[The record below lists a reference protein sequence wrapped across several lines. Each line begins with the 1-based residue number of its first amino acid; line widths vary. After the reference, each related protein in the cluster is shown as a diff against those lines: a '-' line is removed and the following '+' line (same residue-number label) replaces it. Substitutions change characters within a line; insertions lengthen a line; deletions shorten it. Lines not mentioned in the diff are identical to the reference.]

1 MLEDVVQTEQGN
13 SPKEIY
19 LSSYGRISSEAF
31 GGNYQL
37 DSWSLHTM
45 VSIVNFLPV
54 IWARAT
60 NTWQKAEAQVDEDCC
75 VQGAEKL
82 NPCFGEVAVA

>member
-31 GGNYQL
+31 GGSYQL
-37 DSWSLHTM
+37 DSWSLH
-45 VSIVNFLPV
+45 
-54 IWARAT
+54 IW
-60 NTWQKAEAQVDEDCC
+60 C
-75 VQGAEKL
+75 
-82 NPCFGEVAVA
+82 P

>member
-37 DSWSLHTM
+37 VPAHNGVHSQLPTSHLGQCHTYM
-45 VSIVNFLPV
+45 TESRGP
-54 IWARAT
+54 
-60 NTWQKAEAQVDEDCC
+60 
-75 VQGAEKL
+75 G
-82 NPCFGEVAVA
+82 G